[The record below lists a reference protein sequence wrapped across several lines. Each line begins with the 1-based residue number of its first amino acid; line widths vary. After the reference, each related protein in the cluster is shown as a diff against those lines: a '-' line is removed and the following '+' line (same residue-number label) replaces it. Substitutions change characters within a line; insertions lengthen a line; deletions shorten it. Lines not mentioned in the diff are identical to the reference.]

1 MAEETTQPE
10 ATEAPAE
17 GNVALNIQDLSAVV
31 QAIDIAVQ
39 RGAYRGP
46 EMSQVGAIYDRVS
59 TFVANV
65 QAQQAAAKQA
75 DADAPSEGE

>member
-1 MAEETTQPE
+1 MAEEQIPE
-10 ATEAPAE
+10 ATPNDSPAPDGA

-65 QAQQAAAKQA
+65 QAQTGSRKT
-75 DADAPSEGE
+75 S

>member
-1 MAEETTQPE
+1 MAEENTTE

-17 GNVALNIQDLSAVV
+17 GAGNVALNIQDLSAVV

-46 EMSQVGAIYDRVS
+46 EMSQVGAIHDRVS

-65 QAQQAAAKQA
+65 QAQQAAAAQA
-75 DADAPSEGE
+75 EAEEPKGE